1 MYNRA
6 MMFFHAIFGS
16 PSPAFIH
23 CVYDHIPPH
32 FTSQP
37 WAKSMTSPSSAS
49 DNILHD
55 TESFTSY
62 SVSLNTVILKYSEAE
77 KV

>member
-1 MYNRA
+1 
-6 MMFFHAIFGS
+6 
-16 PSPAFIH
+16 
-23 CVYDHIPPH
+23 
-32 FTSQP
+32 
-37 WAKSMTSPSSAS
+37 MTSPSSAW

-55 TESFTSY
+55 AESFTSY

>member
-1 MYNRA
+1 
-6 MMFFHAIFGS
+6 
-16 PSPAFIH
+16 
-23 CVYDHIPPH
+23 
-32 FTSQP
+32 
-37 WAKSMTSPSSAS
+37 MTSPSSAS

-55 TESFTSY
+55 AESFTSY